1 MPPLLHSGTRVYC
14 HGHCTLSI
22 YTILYVV
29 MYAYMFE
36 HHHIRTFYVR
46 VCVYIYTYVNVD
58 IYTHMSLMMLLLT
71 CWLLL
76 NLYTVFFDPITPY
89 HRDSLL

>member
-1 MPPLLHSGTRVYC
+1 
-14 HGHCTLSI
+14 
-22 YTILYVV
+22 

-36 HHHIRTFYVR
+36 QHHIRTFYVR
-46 VCVYIYTYVNVD
+46 VCVYIYTYVYVD

-76 NLYTVFFDPITPY
+76 NLYTVFIDPITP
-89 HRDSLL
+89 

>member
-1 MPPLLHSGTRVYC
+1 
-14 HGHCTLSI
+14 
-22 YTILYVV
+22 

-36 HHHIRTFYVR
+36 HHHIRTFYVS

-76 NLYTVFFDPITPY
+76 NLYTVFIDPITPY